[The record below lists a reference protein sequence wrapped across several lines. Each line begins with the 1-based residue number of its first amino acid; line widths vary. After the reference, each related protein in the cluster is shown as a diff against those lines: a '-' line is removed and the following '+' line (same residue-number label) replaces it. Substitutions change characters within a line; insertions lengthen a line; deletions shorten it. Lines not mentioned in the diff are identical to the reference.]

1 MAFIQWD
8 DSFSVNVVAI
18 DKQHQKLVGMI
29 NDLHDAMK
37 QGQGKFILSKI
48 INGLIDYAG
57 THFRTEERFFD
68 QFGYPDAVMHMK
80 EHAAFTQKVAE
91 FKSEY
96 DEGKVGLSMDV
107 MDFLSLWLRNHI
119 KGVDKKY
126 ASFFNE
132 KGLK

>member
-1 MAFIQWD
+1 MAFIKWD
-8 DSFSVNVVAI
+8 DSFSVNVVEI
-18 DKQHQKLVGMI
+18 DDQHKKLVEMI
-29 NDLHDAMK
+29 NDLHDAMRH
-37 QGQGKFILSKI
+37 GQSKLVLSKI
-48 INGLIDYAG
+48 ISGLIGYAG
-57 THFRTEERFFD
+57 THFRTEEKYFD

-80 EHAAFTQKVAE
+80 EHTAFTQKVAE

-96 DEGKVGLSMDV
+96 DAGKVGLSMDV

-126 ASFFNE
+126 GPFFNE